1 MQRAKTSYFCLSRP
15 MAAWGIRMKKR
26 WQTVLS
32 VLLYI
37 FIVACALDF
46 NIFLLIDLR
55 LIFLTL
61 VGTLLLTLPYYEG
74 KISRRE
80 LLYILA
86 ENPLIQVLYRLFCCS
101 LPDFKTRQATAV
113 CSAIS
118 PCVSARCYM
127 ASACFSF
134 WQNGWRRRAQKTLTA
149 LDCLGCKRIQQIWI
163 PYRLPKTRLP
173 HRSILPRRK

>member
-46 NIFLLIDLR
+46 NIFLLIDMR

-61 VGTLLLTLPYYEG
+61 VGTLLLTLPYYENQPP
-74 KISRRE
+74 R
-80 LLYILA
+80 
-86 ENPLIQVLYRLFCCS
+86 
-101 LPDFKTRQATAV
+101 
-113 CSAIS
+113 
-118 PCVSARCYM
+118 
-127 ASACFSF
+127 ASVYF
-134 WQNGWRRRAQKTLTA
+134 WQK
-149 LDCLGCKRIQQIWI
+149 I
-163 PYRLPKTRLP
+163 
-173 HRSILPRRK
+173 H